1 MKYNKF
7 TTKVDTRSRK
17 AMANFLTNHFRYYT
31 MNSWNVSMSWANNVK
46 IYKLGLPTEIENKL
60 YDMLDVEYWDSDL
73 RLFIDDLIRDFEMKT
88 GYTAGF
94 NGRSDGYLVLYDT
107 DIVNGKLQC
116 HNRSVDDYTFDEY
129 MDKDEFDM
137 QDLRN
142 KVKLVQEFDE
152 LCNRIIDECIY
163 FAENYEV
170 VEEKYTVTKTRKV
183 LQEVNM
189 KA

>member
-46 IYKLGLPTEIENKL
+46 IYNLGLPKEITDKL

-73 RLFIDDLIRDFEMKT
+73 RLFIDDLIRDFEVKT

-107 DIVNGKLQC
+107 DVVDGKLQC
-116 HNRSVDDYTFDEY
+116 RNRSVGDYTFDEY

-137 QDLRN
+137 QDLRD

-170 VEEKYTVTKTRKV
+170 VEEEYTVTKTRKV
-183 LQEVNM
+183 LQEVI
-189 KA
+189 